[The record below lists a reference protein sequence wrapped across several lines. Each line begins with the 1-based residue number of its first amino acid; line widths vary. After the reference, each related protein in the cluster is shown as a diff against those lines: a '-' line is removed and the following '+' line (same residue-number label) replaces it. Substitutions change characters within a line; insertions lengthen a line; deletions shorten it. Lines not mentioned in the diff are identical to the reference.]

1 MVRIGLSFVLA
12 ASVMLFSQLVHADVS
27 QVTASVDRNPV
38 TENQSFV
45 LTVSVDDDVPNDSF
59 SPSDL
64 LDDFVVGRTSV
75 NRQTSIINGSLSKK
89 TTFTT
94 VLIPQSEGTYTI
106 PAFTIEGVSST
117 PIDLRV
123 NDASETQN
131 TDNTMAFIRAD
142 ITPDTVYLQQPITYT
157 ARLYLAA
164 DLNKGNLVP
173 PQAEGA
179 DIQQIGRDSE
189 STEVLNG
196 KRYKVYQ
203 RVYQITPSQSGTL
216 DITGARFDGEIFVQ
230 GQRSIFSS
238 FSNTQPVSTIGD
250 STQIKVLPIP
260 DGWQGHWL
268 PSELVSL
275 SQSAAPEQSEH
286 RIGEPITLSYM
297 LTAVGVKPEQLPDI
311 RPDFPDTVRVY
322 PDGNETDQFTRNG
335 VVISQKTISFAV
347 VPNQAGN
354 QVIPGVNL
362 PWFNTKTG
370 QAQTA
375 TTNDYQFT
383 VPAAP
388 GAQTSAPE
396 QPEPARDNSD
406 IAQTSAL
413 PAAPANGSDSSTA
426 PESAFSAPTA
436 LVTAIGIALALSL
449 LLNLYL
455 LLKNRRKPL
464 PSVEATAIQDL
475 NKDKLWQAFQ
485 KACQSNDPKAAK
497 SSLVR
502 WAQHHFN
509 APVHSLQDVS
519 EHLALGNACHSLN
532 RALYEPGSSPWK
544 DGKLLYRAV
553 KAALSQHKKSSR
565 DSHAPPTLYG
575 ESSL

>member
-1 MVRIGLSFVLA
+1 MVRIGVSFLLA

-27 QVTASVDRNPV
+27 RVTTTVDRNPV
-38 TENQSFV
+38 TANQSFV

-64 LDDFVVGRTSV
+64 LGDFVVGRTSV

-94 VLIPQSEGTYTI
+94 VLIPQSKGTYTI
-106 PAFTIEGVSST
+106 PAITIEGVSST
-117 PIDLRV
+117 PIKLQVTAPSD
-123 NDASETQN
+123 TQS
-131 TDNTMAFIRAD
+131 TESKIAFIRAD
-142 ITPDTVYLQQPITYT
+142 ITPQSVYLQQPITYT
-157 ARLYLAA
+157 TRLYLAA

-173 PQAEGA
+173 PQAQGA

-216 DITGARFDGEIFVQ
+216 DITGARFDGEVFVQ

-238 FSNTQPVSTIGD
+238 FSNTQPVSTIGE
-250 STQIKVLPIP
+250 SAQIQVLPVP

-275 SQSAAPEQSEH
+275 SQSVTPEQSEY

-311 RPDFPDTVRVY
+311 RPDFPDTFRVY

-347 VPNQAGN
+347 VPNQAGDS
-354 QVIPGVNL
+354 VIPGVNL
-362 PWFNTKTG
+362 PWFNTKTR

-375 TTNDYQFT
+375 TTDAYRFT
-383 VPAAP
+383 VAAVP
-388 GAQTSAPE
+388 GAQTSVPE
-396 QPEPARDNSD
+396 QPNQPQENNEAAQKQVSPTESVSD
-406 IAQTSAL
+406 K
-413 PAAPANGSDSSTA
+413 APASGFSG
-426 PESAFSAPTA
+426 PSAYLIA
-436 LVTAIGIALALSL
+436 LGIAFALSL

-455 LLKNRRKPL
+455 LLRGRRKVSS
-464 PSVEATAIQDL
+464 SVNAPVTQDL
-475 NKDKLWQAFQ
+475 NKDTLWRAFQ
-485 KACQSNDPKAAK
+485 KACQSNDSKAAK
-497 SSLVR
+497 SSLIR
-502 WAQHHFN
+502 WAQQHCN
-509 APVHSLQDVS
+509 TPIYGLEDVS
-519 EHLALGNACHSLN
+519 QQLSLGNACHSLN
-532 RALYEPGSSPWK
+532 RALYEPGAASWK

-553 KAALSQHKKSSR
+553 KSSLSQSKKDKI